1 MKQSDKGFS
10 LIEQMVVI
18 VIASIFATI
27 ALGASLNQVRK
38 AQKVET
44 LVAMRSMKF
53 DIDDFRTVEGRYPDD
68 VQPNVMPE
76 GVPNFKLRPDTPND
90 SPYDYDRFCISGVWV
105 VKLIWYGFDGVR
117 QDDYRNIINE
127 DIGDD
132 AVILVSAIDPC

>member
-10 LIEQMVVI
+10 LIELMSALA
-18 VIASIFATI
+18 IASILASI

-38 AQKVET
+38 AQKVEA
-44 LVAMRSMKF
+44 LVAMRAMKF

-90 SPYDYDRFCISGVWV
+90 RPFDYDRFCIGGVWA

-117 QDDYRNIINE
+117 QDDYRNIVN
-127 DIGDD
+127 DKVGDD
-132 AVILVSAIDPC
+132 AVIVVSAIDPC

>member
-18 VIASIFATI
+18 VIASIFAAI

-38 AQKVET
+38 AQKVEA
-44 LVAMRSMKF
+44 LAAMRAMQF
-53 DIDDFRTVEGRYPDD
+53 DIEEFRIKENRYPDD

-76 GVPNFKLRPDTPND
+76 GVPNFRLQPDTPSN
-90 SPYDYDRFCISGVWV
+90 SPFDHDKFCIGGVWA

-117 QDDYRNIINE
+117 QDDYQQIFSNE
-127 DIGDD
+127 TGDD